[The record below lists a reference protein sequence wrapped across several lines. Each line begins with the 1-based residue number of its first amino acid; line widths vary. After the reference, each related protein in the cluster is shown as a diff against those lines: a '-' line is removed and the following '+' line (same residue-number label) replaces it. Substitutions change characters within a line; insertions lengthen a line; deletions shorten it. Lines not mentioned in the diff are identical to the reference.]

1 MLHYEA
7 VPTGAVELL
16 KLLMP
21 LPSLSNYYL
30 VGGTSLALRFG
41 HRLSVDLDL
50 FTPHDVDYTTIV
62 KEVKQLNPTSYKELF
77 SGRTGMQLVINDVKT
92 DFVKYAYSNISP
104 PETIE
109 SIRIL
114 SIEDV
119 ACMKLS
125 AISQRGAK
133 KDFYDLHLLLEH
145 YTIEE
150 LLALFHKK
158 YPDLAT
164 FHIVKSMNYFADAE
178 NQVGPE
184 LKTKLN
190 WGKLKKDID
199 KKVKDYLNKV

>member
-7 VPTGAVELL
+7 VPPRAVEVL

-50 FTPHDVDYTTIV
+50 FTQYDVDYTGIIKDIKKLKPFT
-62 KEVKQLNPTSYKELF
+62 YKELF
-77 SGRTGMQLVINDVKT
+77 SGRTGMQLVVDGVKT

-109 SIRIL
+109 GIRML
-114 SIEDV
+114 SLEDV

-133 KDFYDLHLLLEH
+133 KDFYDLHLLLDH
-145 YTIEE
+145 YSISE
-150 LLALFHKK
+150 LLSLFHKK
-158 YPDLAT
+158 FPDIVT
-164 FHIVKSMNYFADAE
+164 FHIVKSMNYFEDAE

-184 LKTKLN
+184 LKTNLS
-190 WGKLKKDID
+190 WEKLKKNID
-199 KKVKDYLNKV
+199 KKVKDYLDKV

>member
-7 VPTGAVELL
+7 VPPGAVEVL
-16 KLLMP
+16 KLLLP
-21 LPSLSNYYL
+21 LPSLSDYYL

-50 FTPHDVDYTTIV
+50 FTQHDVDHVSIINDV
-62 KEVKQLNPTSYKELF
+62 KNLHPASYKELF
-77 SGRTGMQLVINDVKT
+77 SGKTGMQLVINGVKC
-92 DFVKYAYSNISP
+92 DFVKYAYTNISP
-104 PETIE
+104 TEAIDGV
-109 SIRIL
+109 RML

-145 YTIEE
+145 YSIEQ
-150 LLALFHKK
+150 LLSFFRKK

-178 NQVGPE
+178 SQVGPE
-184 LKTKLN
+184 LKTKLSWN
-190 WGKLKKDID
+190 KLKKDID
-199 KKVKDYLNKV
+199 KKVRDYLDNV

>member
-7 VPTGAVELL
+7 VPPGAVEVL

-21 LPSLSNYYL
+21 LPSLSDYYL
-30 VGGTSLALRFG
+30 VGGTSFALRFG

-50 FTPHDVDYTTIV
+50 FTQGDVDYDRIIKAV
-62 KEVKQLNPTSYKELF
+62 KKLQPASYKELF
-77 SGRTGMQLVINDVKT
+77 KGKTGMQLVIDGVKC
-92 DFVKYAYSNISP
+92 DFVKYAYINISP
-104 PETIE
+104 AETIE
-109 SIRIL
+109 GIRML
-114 SIEDV
+114 SIQDV

-145 YTIEE
+145 YSIEQ
-150 LLALFHKK
+150 LLSFFRTK

-164 FHIVKSMNYFADAE
+164 FHIVKSMNYFVDAE

-184 LKTKLN
+184 LKTKLS
-190 WGKLKKDID
+190 WEELQKDID
-199 KKVKDYLNKV
+199 RRVKDYLNKV